1 MNAYEIEKRPEIN
14 GGKKRMT
21 KEYVHTEINAETG
34 EILHQITESNSYS
47 GAEPDYI
54 KIYTDCQLVF
64 NHLDTALSPYIV
76 AFGHYMT
83 FANFENPVFRCT
95 IQTTQVIREAVAES
109 LGVSDRQVKRA
120 IADLV
125 KSEVFIP
132 IEKKGKRIRG
142 VYFVNPWVM
151 SKGEWKDIKQLRGQ
165 FEFVS
170 GASSVLAIGED
181 GERKVIM
188 PLTQKTNGQLELD
201 TTVSNKKGE

>member
-14 GGKKRMT
+14 GGRKRVT
-21 KEYVHTEINAETG
+21 KEYVHTEMNTETG
-34 EILHQITESNSYS
+34 EIVRQITESNSYS
-47 GAEPDYI
+47 GTEPDYI

-64 NHLDTALSPYIV
+64 NHLNTALSPYIV

-95 IQTTQVIREAVAES
+95 IQTTQIIRDAVAES

-125 KSEVFIP
+125 KSEIFIP

-142 VYFVNPWVM
+142 AYFVNPWVM
-151 SKGEWKDIKQLRGQ
+151 SKGEWKDIKELRGQ

-170 GASSVLAIGED
+170 GASAVLAIDEN

-188 PLTQKTNGQLELD
+188 PLTQRKDGQLELD
-201 TTVSNKKGE
+201 INKLRKEE

>member
-1 MNAYEIEKRPEIN
+1 MNAYEIQKKPEIN
-14 GGKKRMT
+14 GGRKKTTREST
-21 KEYVHTEINAETG
+21 HTEVNYDTG
-34 EILHQITESNSYS
+34 EIVHQISDSS
-47 GAEPDYI
+47 GYVGTEPDYI

-95 IQTTQVIREAVAES
+95 IQTTRVIREAVAES

-132 IEKKGKRIRG
+132 IEKNGKRIRG

-151 SKGEWKDIKQLRGQ
+151 SKGEWKDIRQLRGQ
-165 FEFVS
+165 FEFIT
-170 GASSVLAIGED
+170 GASSVLAINEN
-181 GERKVIM
+181 GERKVVM
-188 PLTQKTNGQLELD
+188 PLTQRSDEQLEMFIEKE
-201 TTVSNKKGE
+201 VN